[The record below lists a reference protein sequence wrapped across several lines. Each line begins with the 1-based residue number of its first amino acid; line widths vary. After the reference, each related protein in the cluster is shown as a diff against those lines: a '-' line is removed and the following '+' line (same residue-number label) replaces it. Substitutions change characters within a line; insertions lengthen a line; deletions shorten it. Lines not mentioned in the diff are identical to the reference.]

1 MEVEA
6 TCSFCGEMIEECA
19 VCGSEFEP
27 EEDLICIRIKNR
39 LERTQYGV
47 LISILKE
54 HNKNTKKVTP
64 IPESLHI
71 CQNCANEAEPEI
83 S

>member
-6 TCSFCGEMIEECA
+6 NCSFCGEMIDECA

-27 EEDLICIRIKNR
+27 EEDLICIRIKDR

-47 LISILKE
+47 LIRILQE
-54 HNKNTKKVTP
+54 YRKKAP